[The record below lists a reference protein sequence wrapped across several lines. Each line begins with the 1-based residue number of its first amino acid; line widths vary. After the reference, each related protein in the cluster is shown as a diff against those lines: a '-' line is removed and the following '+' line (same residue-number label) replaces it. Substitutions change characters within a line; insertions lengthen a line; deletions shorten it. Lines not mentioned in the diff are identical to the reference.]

1 MAIGGQNKALA
12 VPGRGGFATMRAIVT
27 ELSIDQGDDIQVQST
42 MSVQRFVFVFG
53 RGIGDAR
60 IAGIAFADSC
70 AGPPPGQTVLANGPV
85 GPMLTQVG
93 AGTGGLEQ
101 ICNYFNSSRVAVS
114 GRAYDLVL
122 GTGFNSRWRI
132 ILHGMQITVSRPE
145 QRLIEFVLRCK
156 AFQ

>member
-1 MAIGGQNKALA
+1 MAIGGQNKPLA
-12 VPGRGGFATMRAIVT
+12 VPGRGSFATMRAIIT
-27 ELSIDQGDDIQVQST
+27 ELSIDQGDDIQVQPT
-42 MSVQRFVFVFG
+42 MSIQRFVYVFG

-70 AGPPPGQTVLANGPV
+70 AGPPAGKPAVGQGPTGPV
-85 GPMLTQVG
+85 LTQVG
-93 AGTGGLEQ
+93 SGTGGLEQ
-101 ICNYFNSSRVAVS
+101 ICNYFNSSRVSMS

-122 GTGFNSRWRI
+122 GTGFSSRWRI
-132 ILHGMQITVSRPE
+132 ILHGIQITVSRPE